1 MAGLFKLVFTLIILT
16 GVAFYGGD
24 IWNAAKEKV
33 SEFTNPELQKARI
46 FDSFKKNLV
55 EVENIMKEVGKNI
68 DNPDFDKKAK
78 INESLKLL
86 EKSKNVLNK
95 VEESNSTLIEKT
107 FENLRDL
114 KEGAQSFFSENKGS
128 QCEIK

>member
-1 MAGLFKLVFTLIILT
+1 MAGLVKLIFTLILLT

-24 IWNAAKEKV
+24 IWHATKDKV
-33 SEFTNPELQKARI
+33 TGFINPEFQKAKI
-46 FDSFKKNLV
+46 FDSFKKNLI
-55 EVENIMKEVGKNI
+55 EIENVMKEVGQNI

-86 EKSKNVLNK
+86 EKSKNVLTK

-107 FENLRDL
+107 IENLRDL
-114 KEGAQSFFSENKGS
+114 KEGAQSFFSENKDS
-128 QCEIK
+128 QCEVK

>member
-1 MAGLFKLVFTLIILT
+1 MAGLVKLIFTLILLT

-24 IWNAAKEKV
+24 IWHATKDKV
-33 SEFTNPELQKARI
+33 AGLINPELQRAKI
-46 FDSFKKNLV
+46 FDSFKKNLIEIEKV
-55 EVENIMKEVGKNI
+55 MKEVGQNI

-86 EKSKNVLNK
+86 EKSKNVLTK

-107 FENLRDL
+107 IENLRDL
-114 KEGAQSFFSENKGS
+114 KEGAQSFFSENKDS
-128 QCEIK
+128 QCEVK